1 MECED
6 AHTVPFHFQI
16 HPQINSLIESG
27 SSLLAPQGSCWLDL
41 ANSVC
46 VCVCKTANI
55 NFCFLHCTRS
65 KVVTL
70 ICILRRRLAPR
81 ATSSQ
86 TLSTHLDG
94 LLFMRSKTRPKAT
107 TVSKWNRLQLMY
119 LINLVSQCYSKWLWV
134 NGSRVGCALTYPKP
148 GLWVKFSATVFLRFS
163 WSKWNRVS
171 VLI

>member
-1 MECED
+1 M
-6 AHTVPFHFQI
+6 HTQFPSIFKYTSKSIAWLNLVLPFLLPRGPVDWTWQI
-16 HPQINSLIESG
+16 P
-27 SSLLAPQGSCWLDL
+27 C
-41 ANSVC
+41 VC

-107 TVSKWNRLQLMY
+107 TVSRWNRLQLMY
-119 LINLVSQCYSKWLWV
+119 LINLVSQCYSKLLWV